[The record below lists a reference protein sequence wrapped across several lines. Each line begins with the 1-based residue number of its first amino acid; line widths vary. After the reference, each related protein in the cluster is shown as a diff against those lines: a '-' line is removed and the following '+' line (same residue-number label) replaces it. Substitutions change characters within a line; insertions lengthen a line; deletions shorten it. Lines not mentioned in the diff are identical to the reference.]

1 MNGAQSSFKE
11 WTWAYGRGLGVNRAQ
26 SSFNEWTWAYDGDG
40 TQSTFKILLLLFLL
54 SLLLLIQLSKSFY
67 YY

>member
-1 MNGAQSSFKE
+1 MEMEPKVLLMNGHGLNGDGAQ
-11 WTWAYGRGLGVNRAQ
+11 G
-26 SSFNEWTWAYDGDG
+26 SFNEWTWAYDGDG

-54 SLLLLIQLSKSFY
+54 SLLLLIQLFKSFY